1 LSAAARVPERVSSD
15 FFDQVGAHTGLKWV
29 WHRKSTKSVAASKT
43 VFAPHFPHLLIGLE
57 FAAASSSFRVSYR
70 GLLLW
75 GKRHRRFVL
84 HRDKPENHA
93 RDVVLRVS
101 GKAACCFEGSIEKF
115 CRLRKI
121 SDEYS
126 SGAAQGQAGPHIAER
141 GDERVDIG
149 VAVQWRR
156 SSSLGV
162 GGTVMAQTR
171 GSPRCQA
178 ISVRSSAARHGA
190 PAPDPDVARASA
202 WANGS
207 TPN

>member
-75 GKRHRRFVL
+75 RKRHRRLVV

-126 SGAAQGQAGPHIAER
+126 SGAAQGQVEIPRAQSCGS
-141 GDERVDIG
+141 G
-149 VAVQWRR
+149 RR
-156 SSSLGV
+156 
-162 GGTVMAQTR
+162 TFQ
-171 GSPRCQA
+171 P
-178 ISVRSSAARHGA
+178 
-190 PAPDPDVARASA
+190 
-202 WANGS
+202 
-207 TPN
+207 